1 MKRLSKVTAA
11 ADNTEDTRVA
21 DKLKLLSD
29 DFDYIQS
36 GIEKMN
42 RASDEFA
49 VNDILAILDELDA
62 GIQNTIETIANK
74 LAEQS
79 EVNILWQ

>member
-11 ADNTEDTRVA
+11 TDNTEDTRVA
-21 DKLKLLSD
+21 DKLKQLSD

-36 GIEKMN
+36 DIEKMN

-49 VNDILAILDELDA
+49 VNDILVILAELDE

-74 LAEQS
+74 LAE
-79 EVNILWQ
+79 

>member
-11 ADNTEDTRVA
+11 TDNTEDTRVA
-21 DKLKLLSD
+21 DKLKQLSD

-49 VNDILAILDELDA
+49 VNDILVILDELDA

-74 LAEQS
+74 LAE
-79 EVNILWQ
+79 

>member
-11 ADNTEDTRVA
+11 ADTTDDTRVA
-21 DKLKLLSD
+21 DKLKQLSD

-74 LAEQS
+74 LAE
-79 EVNILWQ
+79 

>member
-11 ADNTEDTRVA
+11 ADNTEDTRVD
-21 DKLKLLSD
+21 DKLKQLSD

-74 LAEQS
+74 LAE
-79 EVNILWQ
+79 

>member
-1 MKRLSKVTAA
+1 MKRLSKVIAA

-21 DKLKLLSD
+21 DKLKQLSD

-74 LAEQS
+74 LAE
-79 EVNILWQ
+79 

>member
-11 ADNTEDTRVA
+11 ADTTEDTRVA
-21 DKLKLLSD
+21 DKLKQLSD

-36 GIEKMN
+36 GIEKMD

-49 VNDILAILDELDA
+49 VNDILSILDELDT
-62 GIQNTIETIANK
+62 GIQHTIETIANK
-74 LAEQS
+74 LAE
-79 EVNILWQ
+79 

>member
-11 ADNTEDTRVA
+11 ADNSEDTRVA
-21 DKLKLLSD
+21 DKLKQLSD

-74 LAEQS
+74 LAE
-79 EVNILWQ
+79 

>member
-21 DKLKLLSD
+21 DKLKQLSD

-74 LAEQS
+74 LTE
-79 EVNILWQ
+79 

>member
-21 DKLKLLSD
+21 DKLKQLSD

-42 RASDEFA
+42 RVSDEFA

-74 LAEQS
+74 LAE
-79 EVNILWQ
+79 

>member
-11 ADNTEDTRVA
+11 ADNSEDTRVA
-21 DKLKLLSD
+21 DKLKQLSD

-36 GIEKMN
+36 GIEKMD

-62 GIQNTIETIANK
+62 VIQHTIETIANK
-74 LAEQS
+74 LAE
-79 EVNILWQ
+79 

>member
-1 MKRLSKVTAA
+1 MKRLSKVIAA

-21 DKLKLLSD
+21 DKLKQLLD

-74 LAEQS
+74 LAE
-79 EVNILWQ
+79 

>member
-11 ADNTEDTRVA
+11 TDNTEDTRVA
-21 DKLKLLSD
+21 DKLKQLSD

-49 VNDILAILDELDA
+49 VNDILVILDELDE

-74 LAEQS
+74 LAE
-79 EVNILWQ
+79 

>member
-21 DKLKLLSD
+21 DKLKQLSD

-74 LAEQS
+74 LAE
-79 EVNILWQ
+79 

>member
-11 ADNTEDTRVA
+11 TDNTEDTRVA
-21 DKLKLLSD
+21 DKLKQLSD

-42 RASDEFA
+42 RESDEFA
-49 VNDILAILDELDA
+49 VNDILVILDELDE

-74 LAEQS
+74 LAE
-79 EVNILWQ
+79 

>member
-11 ADNTEDTRVA
+11 TDNTEDTRVA
-21 DKLKLLSD
+21 DKLKQLSD

-49 VNDILAILDELDA
+49 VNDILVILDELDER
-62 GIQNTIETIANK
+62 IQNTIETIANK
-74 LAEQS
+74 LAE
-79 EVNILWQ
+79 

>member
-11 ADNTEDTRVA
+11 ADNSEDTRVA
-21 DKLKLLSD
+21 DKLKQLSD

-36 GIEKMN
+36 GIEKMD
-42 RASDEFA
+42 RTSDEFA

-62 GIQNTIETIANK
+62 GIQHTIEIIANK
-74 LAEQS
+74 LAE
-79 EVNILWQ
+79 

>member
-21 DKLKLLSD
+21 DKLKQLSD

-49 VNDILAILDELDA
+49 VNDVLAILDELDT

-74 LAEQS
+74 LAE
-79 EVNILWQ
+79 

>member
-21 DKLKLLSD
+21 DKLKQLSD

-62 GIQNTIETIANK
+62 GIQNTIEIIANK
-74 LAEQS
+74 LAE
-79 EVNILWQ
+79 

>member
-11 ADNTEDTRVA
+11 ADTTDDTRVA
-21 DKLKLLSD
+21 DKLKQLSD

-36 GIEKMN
+36 GIEKMD

-74 LAEQS
+74 LAE
-79 EVNILWQ
+79 

>member
-21 DKLKLLSD
+21 DKLKQLSD

-49 VNDILAILDELDA
+49 VNDILAILDELDT

-74 LAEQS
+74 LAE
-79 EVNILWQ
+79 

>member
-21 DKLKLLSD
+21 DKLKQLSD

-36 GIEKMN
+36 GIEKMD

-74 LAEQS
+74 LAE
-79 EVNILWQ
+79 

>member
-11 ADNTEDTRVA
+11 ADNIEDTRVA
-21 DKLKLLSD
+21 DKLKQLSD

-74 LAEQS
+74 LAE
-79 EVNILWQ
+79 

>member
-21 DKLKLLSD
+21 DKLKQLSD

-36 GIEKMN
+36 GIEKMD

-49 VNDILAILDELDA
+49 VNDILSILDELDT
-62 GIQNTIETIANK
+62 GIQHTIETIANK
-74 LAEQS
+74 LAE
-79 EVNILWQ
+79 

>member
-1 MKRLSKVTAA
+1 MKWLSKVTAA
-11 ADNTEDTRVA
+11 TDNTEDTRVA
-21 DKLKLLSD
+21 DKLKQLSD

-49 VNDILAILDELDA
+49 VNDILVILDELDA

-74 LAEQS
+74 LAE
-79 EVNILWQ
+79 